1 MARYFI
7 INTETQTIENT
18 ILWDGV
24 TPYEVPEGF
33 ELVEVT
39 EESTAQYVVVTETEE
54 NND

>member
-33 ELVEVT
+33 ELVLVT
-39 EESTAQYVVVTETEE
+39 PESVAQYSS
-54 NND
+54 N